1 LKLLRKET
9 LKFGGKK
16 ENNMEPVIISA
27 SRATDIP
34 AFYSDWLISR
44 VKAGY
49 LRWKNPF
56 NGQLQDVSFAKTR
69 LFVFWSKNPFPML
82 KKLSFLDEK
91 GYNYYFQ
98 FTLND
103 YEQENWEKNLPS
115 LQQRLKTFIELS
127 ELIGKQKVIWRFD
140 PLILSAK
147 LHSDELLKRIENI
160 GDQLFPY
167 TNRLVI
173 SFIDI
178 EIYQKVKRNLNAL
191 PDNIQE
197 IDTNTMHY
205 FARELMRLNQKWNL
219 KIATCAEK
227 IDLQQYGIEHNR
239 CIDDRLIIE
248 LFSADTELMNFLGY
262 RPTDQTDF
270 LTDQNEKS
278 SYSYKKLKD
287 KGQRKFC
294 GCIKSKDIGQYNTCP
309 NGCVYCYANLG
320 KGLDS
325 KKR

>member
-1 LKLLRKET
+1 
-9 LKFGGKK
+9 
-16 ENNMEPVIISA
+16 MEPIIISA

-44 VKAGY
+44 VEDGY
-49 LRWKNPF
+49 LKWKNPF
-56 NGQLQDVSFAKTR
+56 NSQVLDISFAKTR
-69 LFVFWSKNPFPML
+69 LFVFWSKNPYPL
-82 KKLSFLDEK
+82 VKKLSYFDEK

-103 YEQENWEKNLPS
+103 YEQENWEKNLPA
-115 LQQRLKTFIELS
+115 LNKRLETFIELS
-127 ELIGKQKVIWRFD
+127 ELIGKKKVIWRFD
-140 PLILSAK
+140 PLIISDK
-147 LHSDELLKRIENI
+147 LHPDELLKRIEKI

-167 TNRLVI
+167 TNKLVI

-178 EIYQKVKRNLNAL
+178 EIYKKVKRNLSAL
-191 PDNIQE
+191 PDKIQE
-197 IDTNTMHY
+197 IDLTTMPY
-205 FARELMRLNQKWNL
+205 FARELMLLNQKWNL

-248 LFSADTELMNFLGY
+248 LFSDDKELMNFLSY
-262 RPTDQTDF
+262 KPSNQNDF
-270 LTDQNEKS
+270 LATSNNRS
-278 SYSYKKLKD
+278 SYSYEKLKD

-309 NGCVYCYANLG
+309 NGCVYCYANSNPDIAL
-320 KGLDS
+320 
-325 KKR
+325 KKL

>member
-1 LKLLRKET
+1 MKLLRKET

-147 LHSDELLKRIENI
+147 LHPDELLKRIENI
-160 GDQLFPY
+160 GDQLFLY

>member
-1 LKLLRKET
+1 
-9 LKFGGKK
+9 
-16 ENNMEPVIISA
+16 MEPIIISA

-34 AFYSDWLISR
+34 TFYSDWLISR
-44 VKAGY
+44 VEEGY
-49 LRWKNPF
+49 LKWKNPF
-56 NGQLQDVSFAKTR
+56 NGKYQDVSFTKTR

-82 KKLSFLDEK
+82 KKLPYFDEK

-98 FTLND
+98 FTVND
-103 YEQENWEKNLPS
+103 YEQEKWEKNLPA
-115 LQQRLKTFIELS
+115 LNKRLETFIELS

-140 PLILSAK
+140 PLIISDK
-147 LHSDELLKRIENI
+147 LHPDELLKRIEKI

-167 TNRLVI
+167 TNKLVI

-178 EIYQKVKRNLNAL
+178 EIYKKVKRNLSAL
-191 PDNIQE
+191 PDKIQE
-197 IDTNTMHY
+197 IDITTMHY

-248 LFSADTELMNFLGY
+248 LFSDDKELMNFLGY
-262 RPTDQTDF
+262 KPFNRNDF
-270 LTDQNEKS
+270 LATENNVS
-278 SYSYKKLKD
+278 SYNYEKLKD

-294 GCIKSKDIGQYNTCP
+294 GCIKSKDIGQYNTCH
-309 NGCVYCYANLG
+309 NGCVYCYATSTR
-320 KGLDS
+320 K
-325 KKR
+325 

>member
-1 LKLLRKET
+1 
-9 LKFGGKK
+9 
-16 ENNMEPVIISA
+16 MEPIIISA

-34 AFYSDWLISR
+34 TFYSDWLISR
-44 VKAGY
+44 VEEGY
-49 LRWKNPF
+49 LKWKNPF
-56 NGQLQDVSFAKTR
+56 NGKYQDVSFTKTR

-82 KKLSFLDEK
+82 KKLPYFDEK

-98 FTLND
+98 FTVND
-103 YEQENWEKNLPS
+103 YEQEKWEKNLPA
-115 LQQRLKTFIELS
+115 LNKRLETFIELS

-140 PLILSAK
+140 PLIISDK
-147 LHSDELLKRIENI
+147 LHPDELLKRIEKI

-167 TNRLVI
+167 TNKLVI

-178 EIYQKVKRNLNAL
+178 EIYKKVKRKLSAL
-191 PDNIQE
+191 PDKIQE
-197 IDTNTMHY
+197 IDITTMHY

-248 LFSADTELMNFLGY
+248 LFSDDKELMNFLSY
-262 RPTDQTDF
+262 KPSNQNDF
-270 LTDQNEKS
+270 LATSNNRS
-278 SYSYKKLKD
+278 SYSYEKLKD

-309 NGCVYCYANLG
+309 NGCVYCYANSNPDIAL
-320 KGLDS
+320 
-325 KKR
+325 KKL

>member
-1 LKLLRKET
+1 
-9 LKFGGKK
+9 
-16 ENNMEPVIISA
+16 MEPVIISA

-56 NGQLQDVSFAKTR
+56 NGQFQDVSFAKTR
-69 LFVFWSKNPFPML
+69 LFVFWSKNPSPML
-82 KKLSFLDEK
+82 KKLSYFDEK

-115 LQQRLKTFIELS
+115 LQQRLNTFIELS

-140 PLILSAK
+140 PFIISAK
-147 LHSDELLKRIENI
+147 LHPDELLKRIENI

-205 FARELMRLNQKWNL
+205 FARELMQLNQKWNL

-278 SYSYKKLKD
+278 AYSYEKLKD

-309 NGCVYCYANLG
+309 NGCVYCYANSNPEMAW
-320 KGLDS
+320 KNWNKAQRKQSDTIV
-325 KKR
+325 

>member
-1 LKLLRKET
+1 
-9 LKFGGKK
+9 
-16 ENNMEPVIISA
+16 MEPVIISA

-56 NGQLQDVSFAKTR
+56 NGQFQDVSFAKTR

-82 KKLSFLDEK
+82 KKLSFFDEK

-115 LQQRLKTFIELS
+115 LQQRLNTFIELS

-140 PLILSAK
+140 PFILSDK
-147 LHSDELLKRIENI
+147 LHPDELLKRIENI

-278 SYSYKKLKD
+278 AYSYKKLKD

-325 KKR
+325 KIMIE

>member
-1 LKLLRKET
+1 MKLLRKET

-278 SYSYKKLKD
+278 AYSYEKLKD